1 MPPLQEKCLALLSKT
16 ALTSLAVE
24 SERSLYTVPVGK
36 TCILAFGWIKFA
48 GDPGDAG
55 VLTVGQNGAETD
67 FVATINTDNIS
78 ATLSVAPFGPI
89 FNATPPELIEYVAGE
104 LIVLDVATAAN
115 AVTATCYLFGFLDD
129 A

>member
-1 MPPLQEKCLALLSKT
+1 MPMLQEKCIALLSKT
-16 ALTSLAVE
+16 ELTSLAVA
-24 SERSLYTVPVGK
+24 SERTIYTVPTGK
-36 TCILAFGWIKFA
+36 TCILCFAFIKFA

-55 VLTVGQNGAETD
+55 VLTIGQSGAVTD

-78 ATLSVAPFGPI
+78 ANLSVAPIGPI

-104 LIVLDVATAAN
+104 SIILDVQVAAN

>member
-1 MPPLQEKCLALLSKT
+1 MATKNGTMWKILLPIAGAL
-16 ALTSLAVE
+16 
-24 SERSLYTVPVGK
+24 
-36 TCILAFGWIKFA
+36 
-48 GDPGDAG
+48 
-55 VLTVGQNGAETD
+55 LTVGGLC
-67 FVATINTDNIS
+67 ATINTDNIS
-78 ATLSVAPFGPI
+78 AALSVAPFGPI

>member
-1 MPPLQEKCLALLSKT
+1 MPALQESCIALLSKT

-36 TCILAFGWIKFA
+36 TCILCFAWIKFA
-48 GDPGDAG
+48 DDPGDAG
-55 VLTVGQNGAETD
+55 VLTIGQNGAETD
-67 FVATINTDNIS
+67 WVATINTDNIS
-78 ATLSVAPFGPI
+78 AALSVAPIGPI

-115 AVTATCYLFGFLDD
+115 AVTATVYLFGFLDD